1 MISVDNISIIYR
13 HNLYYYC
20 MLRNLMY
27 AKNPF
32 SLKLLHP
39 KYATTWIGIMTLF
52 LLVQLPYKW
61 QIKLGGFLGKNSK
74 YFIKRRVS
82 IIKRNLELCFPN
94 KNAKE
99 IDALVVENL
108 RALGIALFET
118 GIAWFWSDKKIK
130 KLFQVKGISNYQEA
144 YSQNKG
150 VIIIGVHFM
159 SLELGGR
166 VMGLCFPVNAMY
178 RPHNN
183 KAMEYIQTK
192 GRCRSGK
199 GMINRKNLRFMVQEL
214 KKGQAIWFAPD
225 QDFGRKGTV
234 FAPFFSVKNTST
246 SKGPST
252 LAQLSHSPTLTA
264 TLIRNSHGIPYDLVL
279 GKIIDNYPTGDA
291 LQDATTINHVLEKE
305 IMRAPEQYLWAHRRF
320 KTRPA
325 DERSLYLS

>member
-118 GIAWFWSDKKIK
+118 GIAWFWRDKKIK
-130 KLFQVKGISNYQEA
+130 KLFK
-144 YSQNKG
+144 
-150 VIIIGVHFM
+150 
-159 SLELGGR
+159 
-166 VMGLCFPVNAMY
+166 
-178 RPHNN
+178 
-183 KAMEYIQTK
+183 
-192 GRCRSGK
+192 
-199 GMINRKNLRFMVQEL
+199 
-214 KKGQAIWFAPD
+214 
-225 QDFGRKGTV
+225 
-234 FAPFFSVKNTST
+234 
-246 SKGPST
+246 SKGYLTIKKHIPKIKGSLSSEFT
-252 LAQLSHSPTLTA
+252 LCH
-264 TLIRNSHGIPYDLVL
+264 
-279 GKIIDNYPTGDA
+279 
-291 LQDATTINHVLEKE
+291 
-305 IMRAPEQYLWAHRRF
+305 
-320 KTRPA
+320 
-325 DERSLYLS
+325 